1 MTIQKQLSSRS
12 TLACA
17 GCLILFFLVHGF
29 ASGNLQQRDL
39 TPLQLEIR
47 TQLTRLSSPE
57 VEERRDAVMR
67 LGALRHP
74 EASRAAV
81 AGLRDALPI
90 VRAAAT
96 AAILWL
102 PADESAVALIP
113 LLNDKDEFVR
123 QEAAYALG
131 KTKSRSAVAPLV
143 ERLSIDKKDGVRG
156 AAAVALG
163 QIGDEAAVVS
173 LAQILNFHGALPG
186 AKKATKK
193 KKKENALVMRAA
205 ARSLGQIG
213 SRAGVPA
220 LLTVVEDEKTEDDV
234 RREAAGA
241 LGLIGDPTALPALR
255 KLQTAQDP
263 ALSLTA
269 FEAVRKI
276 SRRIAPR
283 S

>member
-1 MTIQKQLSSRS
+1 MTIQKHLSSRS
-12 TLACA
+12 IPACA
-17 GCLILFFLVHGF
+17 GCLILLFLVHGF
-29 ASGNLQQRDL
+29 AYGNLQQRDL

-90 VRAAAT
+90 VRATAT

-102 PADESAVALIP
+102 PAEESAVALIP

-123 QEAAYALG
+123 QETAYALG

-173 LAQILNFHGALPG
+173 LAQILNFQALLG
-186 AKKATKK
+186 AKKPTKK

-241 LGLIGDPTALPALR
+241 LGLIGDPAALPALR